1 MHTEVSVQ
9 CLSAYPGIPY
19 FKFLKKESRE
29 RGSDVGRAD
38 FARLQREGLESY
50 LIELIRAVAGT
61 FLSLSFQLPDQ
72 CSYKMFLPTSNR
84 LAGFLEVSALSIHLA
99 HFGGVQYKAGYLRIV
114 ASSNKG
120 GGFGRKSATRQ
131 QKKSQKWCAV
141 RESYLVAV
149 EEAGELAVWDVFL
162 LDADFKIERP
172 TRYYRQGLNLL
183 HGDSTG
189 DAKSDSTSLN
199 AGRCGD
205 NANTDRKPILG
216 SIRSR
221 LSHILHPHPD
231 SRHDAG
237 TLSAPDD
244 GSEPHV
250 RSDTEADSL
259 DPDSRPPTPMLDPS
273 TNTNPLNEDVAHAP
287 HPPQEGAER
296 KKKRR
301 ASGDVSKHTF
311 YIENSQTRL
320 KLYARSEVCIVV
332 FVFDLFHFPR
342 STC

>member
-1 MHTEVSVQ
+1 
-9 CLSAYPGIPY
+9 
-19 FKFLKKESRE
+19 
-29 RGSDVGRAD
+29 
-38 FARLQREGLESY
+38 
-50 LIELIRAVAGT
+50 
-61 FLSLSFQLPDQ
+61 
-72 CSYKMFLPTSNR
+72 MFLPSSNR

-99 HFGGVQYKAGYLRIV
+99 NSGGVQYKAGYLRIV

-120 GGFGRKSATRQ
+120 AGFGRKSAGRR
-131 QKKSQKWCAV
+131 QKKKQKWCAV

-189 DAKSDSTSLN
+189 EGGAAKSDS
-199 AGRCGD
+199 AGPNTGRSD
-205 NANTDRKPILG
+205 DSTNTDRKALLG

-231 SRHDAG
+231 SRHAG
-237 TLSAPDD
+237 TSGAPDD
-244 GSEPHV
+244 GREHHV
-250 RSDTEADSL
+250 RSDTERDSL

-273 TNTNPLNEDVAHAP
+273 TNTNPLNEDATHAP
-287 HPPQEGAER
+287 RPPQEGAQS

-311 YIENSQTRL
+311 YIENSQMRL
-320 KLYARSEVCIVV
+320 KLYARSEVCVIVCACTIWQLLPAV
-332 FVFDLFHFPR
+332 DVLKGLCWTIAPNAAVDCG
-342 STC
+342 T